1 MLEKVNE
8 MKTKLS
14 TQKNQVETNKRLMGE
29 ARSDMQNL
37 SQIVADMTK
46 LNNELNAKVNS
57 QNDDMEKINAE
68 NFHLQKKAELSEE
81 LEKNLE
87 AQGAE
92 GFNLLSQTKK
102 ANQMIEYL
110 KKEKQLTERC
120 FNKHK
125 DAFKSIEVAL
135 KKIGNTQES
144 QTITQKIGEI
154 KTNFMEQMVK
164 PLPGDFE
171 TDEEIF
177 KNEINDLKMMILEK
191 DKELRA
197 QSANARVMQQRINDL
212 ERIISKK
219 NADAKDLDKQTKAQ
233 IKR

>member
-125 DAFKSIEVAL
+125 DAFKGIEVAL